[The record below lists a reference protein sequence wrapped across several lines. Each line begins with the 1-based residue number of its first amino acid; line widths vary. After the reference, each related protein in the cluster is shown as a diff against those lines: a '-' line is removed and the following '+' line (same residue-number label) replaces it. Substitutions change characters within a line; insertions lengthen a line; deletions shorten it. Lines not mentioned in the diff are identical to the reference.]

1 MTAIITLV
9 GESDSGKTMVA
20 TELIRILTEE
30 GYRVAAVKHCPHG
43 HDVDKEGSDT
53 YRMALA
59 GASTVFAVSP
69 NKVTRI
75 ERTESDLSLELIVKA
90 LDGFDL
96 VIAEGF
102 KHSMVS
108 KIQIWKGGHTVP
120 SKENLVAIVTDEIT
134 SDSCAL
140 DSDKIKGTPTY
151 RFDEMDKLAI
161 YIRELFHQDTDEG
174 FSL

>member
-1 MTAIITLV
+1 MVTAIITLV

-59 GASTVFAVSP
+59 GASTVIAVSP
-69 NKVTRI
+69 NKVTKI

-102 KHSMVS
+102 RDNKTP
-108 KIQIWKGGHTVP
+108 KILVQRSDGHPYTGPILTATAAVGDTGP
-120 SKENLVAIVTDEIT
+120 FS
-134 SDSCAL
+134 AL
-140 DSDKIKGTPTY
+140 TCF
-151 RFDEMDKLAI
+151 RFDEIPELAT
-161 YIRELFHQDTDEG
+161 YIRNRFLT
-174 FSL
+174 S